1 MLELLKTKGKYCTG
15 CGACYN
21 VCPKDAIRMEPDKD
35 GFLVPVVSEEQCVH
49 CGLCEKT
56 CPVLNPI
63 YKNTQKPDCYA
74 VRAQDEIR
82 QVSSSGGI
90 FTLLAEEI
98 LNQEGMVF
106 GAAWQKDW
114 SVHHIA
120 VAKREDLAALRGSK
134 YLQSNTGDTFSQ
146 AKKCLQEGRAVL
158 YSGCPCQIAGLY
170 AYLGNKVP
178 QDKLFTIE
186 LICHGVPS
194 AKVFQKYL
202 SDDFNVDNIERIDF
216 RDKSVYTWSMNCN
229 IYFKDG
235 TEFHRSAKEDPYL
248 RAFSPCMSMRK
259 SCPHCEFSVL
269 PRQADLTLGDFWGI
283 SDFDKT
289 LNDGKGTS
297 VVLVN
302 SARGKWLLQKILPE
316 TRSVRVPLKYATR
329 INVTI
334 KRPLREHTSRKHFF
348 SMLDNKPFD
357 ELVQDSLHQH
367 YDIGIVGMQYGINYG
382 SVLTYYGL
390 YCMLQDMGYDPVFM
404 PKHNLHWNENFNK
417 PETIAQRFI
426 QARCNVFPPLKTH
439 EQFVEM
445 NDHCTDFIVGSDC
458 IWNYSVCGHDTDMH
472 FFLDWVECGHRKIA
486 YAPSFA
492 GNKMLGPA
500 SWVERAKYY
509 IKKFDSI
516 SMRESSGVE
525 ALQKEY
531 GRPDAVQVLNPVF
544 LCRRGAYD
552 EAADSVSCP
561 EGVFAYVLRP
571 FNTPEQVLKA
581 LDMVA
586 EMQNRP
592 VHICGNPVR
601 MNVSKKRFGDRL
613 MPQLSV
619 EEWLSYIK
627 NSSFV
632 IGDSYHAMC
641 FSIIYHKPFVVVY
654 ERTVEGSEI
663 ARFRS
668 LMEFLGLEDRLLTS
682 WNDLD
687 GIAEIVNRS
696 IDWKEVDRR
705 LEEKRKFSAD
715 WLYNALHKDLPEY
728 SAQDY
733 LADHERRLRCQ
744 DTLSRLELQKQ
755 LKELS
760 RRQADND
767 ALHSIENSRSYRL
780 GRAITWLP
788 RKIRGGYRCV
798 KENGWRY
805 TVHHFGEK
813 VYNFINKKKG

>member
-63 YKNTQKPDCYA
+63 YKNDPNPDCLA
-74 VRAQDEIR
+74 LCASDEVRAKC
-82 QVSSSGGI
+82 SSGGT
-90 FTLLAEEI
+90 FTLIAEETLAQGGI
-98 LNQEGMVF
+98 VF
-106 GAAWQKDW
+106 GAAWNPDW
-114 SVHHIA
+114 TVSHIA
-120 VAKREDLAALRGSK
+120 AENKEQLERLKGSK
-134 YLQSNTGDTFSQ
+134 YLQSSTGDTFAQ
-146 AKKCLQEGRAVL
+146 AKQYLKEGRPVL

-170 AYLGNKVP
+170 AYLGNSVP
-178 QDKLFTIE
+178 LDKLFTAE
-186 LICHGVPS
+186 LICHGTPS
-194 AKVFQKYL
+194 PKAFRKYL
-202 SDDFNVDNIERIDF
+202 EGNYDVDNIERIDF
-216 RDKSVYTWSMNCN
+216 RDKSVYNWSTTCN

-235 TEFHRSAKEDPYL
+235 TEFHRRERDDPWYQ
-248 RAFSPCMSMRK
+248 AFLPCMSTRRACH
-259 SCPHCEFSVL
+259 SCPFACL
-269 PRQADLTLGDFWGI
+269 PRQADMSMGDYWRVAR
-283 SDFDKT
+283 FDPAWT
-289 LNDGKGTS
+289 DGKGTS
-297 VVLVN
+297 LLLVN
-302 SARGKWLLQKILPE
+302 TDKGKKMLKKISH
-316 TRSVRVPLKYATR
+316 RCKYVKTPMEYALF
-329 INVTI
+329 INTPI
-334 KRPLREHTSRKHFF
+334 IRPYRPHVGHKHFYR
-348 SMLDNKPFD
+348 MLDKKTFNQ
-357 ELVQDSLHQH
+357 LVKDALNQH

-531 GRPDAVQVLNPVF
+531 GRPDAVQVLDPVF
-544 LCRRGAYD
+544 LCRREAYD

-571 FNTPEQVLKA
+571 FNSPEQVLKA

-696 IDWKEVDRR
+696 IDWEEVDRR

-798 KENGWRY
+798 KENGWKY
-805 TVHHFGEK
+805 TIRHFGEK
-813 VYNFINKKKG
+813 VKGKFHH